1 MTDTA
6 KQQSRAPEKRASDRR
21 FYNEIY
27 WFLSIGL
34 LACIVAIILLPPRAS
49 KSLTLLQRE
58 RQLHA
63 EIEGKRHRVEV
74 FEKAIE
80 SVENDPVYREAVFRK
95 QLGVKKPHEV
105 YLDAP
110 PKPRT
115 PVDR

>member
-63 EIEGKRHRVEV
+63 GQDRV
-74 FEKAIE
+74 
-80 SVENDPVYREAVFRK
+80 
-95 QLGVKKPHEV
+95 
-105 YLDAP
+105 
-110 PKPRT
+110 PRSKISCIFAKFHDIFAKF
-115 PVDR
+115 P